1 MAAGLTARAAP
12 DPLFAYTHVGTGMAG
27 AKAREQAGGA
37 LEREV
42 RALAVRYREPLVRY
56 FVRRGLALEAAED
69 CAQETFARIC
79 GAGGAQVEKPE
90 AYLFAVAANVLM
102 DRGRRAG
109 VRQEAQ
115 HVGLEDFNAASE
127 EPTPARVFEGREA
140 LMKLAEILD
149 ELAPRTREMF
159 LLNRLDGL
167 SYTQLAARYGI
178 TVSAVE
184 KQMMK
189 AIAHLHKRFPR
200 P

>member
-1 MAAGLTARAAP
+1 MGDPVARSAAQPPPP
-12 DPLFAYTHVGTGMAG
+12 DEGV
-27 AKAREQAGGA
+27 Q
-37 LEREV
+37 
-42 RALAVRYREPLVRY
+42 ALAVRYREPLVRY
-56 FVRRGLALEAAED
+56 FVRRGLAVEAAED

-79 GAGGAQVEKPE
+79 SAGSDRMLKPE

-102 DRGRRAG
+102 DRGRKAG
-109 VRQEAQ
+109 VRREAH
-115 HVGLEDFNAASE
+115 HVSLENFTAASE

-140 LMKLAEILD
+140 LMRLATVLD

-167 SYTQLAARYGI
+167 SYTQLAARFGV

-189 AIAHLHKRFPR
+189 AIAHLHRRFPR
-200 P
+200 DD

>member
-1 MAAGLTARAAP
+1 MAEP
-12 DPLFAYTHVGTGMAG
+12 DIRPT
-27 AKAREQAGGA
+27 EPA
-37 LEREV
+37 LLEEGV
-42 RALAVRYREPLVRY
+42 QQLALRFREPLVRY

-69 CAQETFARIC
+69 CTQETFARIC
-79 GAGGAQVEKPE
+79 NAGQARIDKPE

-109 VRQEAQ
+109 VRQESR
-115 HVGLEDFNAASE
+115 HVTLENFAAPSE

-140 LMKLAEILD
+140 LMRLAAILAELP
-149 ELAPRTREMF
+149 PRTREMF

-167 SYTQLAARYGI
+167 SYTQLAARFGV

-189 AIAHLHKRFPR
+189 AIAHLHRRFPR
-200 P
+200 DE

>member
-1 MAAGLTARAAP
+1 MAEPETRAP
-12 DPLFAYTHVGTGMAG
+12 QSEPLDKGV
-27 AKAREQAGGA
+27 Q
-37 LEREV
+37 
-42 RALAVRYREPLVRY
+42 ALAQRFREPLVRY
-56 FVRRGLALEAAED
+56 FLRRGLAMEAAED

-79 GAGGAQVEKPE
+79 NGGGAHIDKPE
-90 AYLFAVAANVLM
+90 AYLFAIAANVLM
-102 DRGRRAG
+102 DRGRKAG
-109 VRQEAQ
+109 VRRESH
-115 HVGLEDFNAASE
+115 HVTLENFTGASE

-140 LMKLAEILD
+140 LMRLSAILD

-167 SYTQLAARYGI
+167 SYTQLAARFGV

-200 P
+200 NE

>member
-1 MAAGLTARAAP
+1 MAEPETRP
-12 DPLFAYTHVGTGMAG
+12 PETEPLEKGV
-27 AKAREQAGGA
+27 Q
-37 LEREV
+37 
-42 RALAVRYREPLVRY
+42 ALAQRFREPLVRY
-56 FVRRGLALEAAED
+56 FLRRGLAMEAAED

-79 GAGGAQVEKPE
+79 GAGSAMVEKPE

-102 DRGRRAG
+102 DRGRKAG
-109 VRQEAQ
+109 VRRESH
-115 HVGLEDFNAASE
+115 HVPLENFTGASE

-140 LMKLAEILD
+140 LMRLSAILD

-167 SYTQLAARYGI
+167 SYTQLAARFGV

-200 P
+200 DE